1 MTRRAEL
8 GGGYTLGGMRKTL
21 TTTLGGAAAA
31 LLLMTSACSS
41 SDTAAVETVGATEA
55 VEIIEAGEHTVID
68 VRTPAE
74 YAAGHVDGAENI
86 DVTAGTFEDQ
96 VGQLPKDEEYVVYCQ
111 SGNRSADAADKMAD
125 LGFTEIVDGGGI
137 VSLQSAGADI
147 VAGG

>member
-1 MTRRAEL
+1 
-8 GGGYTLGGMRKTL
+8 MRKSL

-31 LLLMTSACSS
+31 LLMLTSACSS
-41 SDTAAVETVGATEA
+41 GSDAVEKVDAAEA

-74 YAAGHVDGAENI
+74 FAAGHVDGSENI
-86 DVTAGTFEDQ
+86 DVSAGSFEQQ
-96 VGQLPKDEEYVVYCQ
+96 VEQLDKAEEYVVYCQ
-111 SGNRSADAADKMAD
+111 SGNRSAQAADKMAE

-137 VSLQSAGADI
+137 VDLQSAGADI

>member
-1 MTRRAEL
+1 
-8 GGGYTLGGMRKTL
+8 MRKSL

-31 LLLMTSACSS
+31 LLMLTSACSS
-41 SDTAAVETVGATEA
+41 GSDAVEKVDAAEA

-74 YAAGHVDGAENI
+74 FAAGHVDGSENI
-86 DVTAGTFEDQ
+86 DVSAGSFEQQ
-96 VGQLPKDEEYVVYCQ
+96 VEQLDKDEEYVVYCQ
-111 SGNRSADAADKMAD
+111 SGNRSAQAADTMAE

-137 VSLQSAGADI
+137 IDLQSAGADI

>member
-1 MTRRAEL
+1 
-8 GGGYTLGGMRKTL
+8 MRKSL

-31 LLLMTSACSS
+31 LLMLTSACSS
-41 SDTAAVETVGATEA
+41 GSDAVEKVDSAEA

-74 YAAGHVDGAENI
+74 FAAGHVDGSENI
-86 DVTAGTFEDQ
+86 DVSAGSFEQQ
-96 VGQLPKDEEYVVYCQ
+96 VEQLDKDEEYVVYCQ
-111 SGNRSADAADKMAD
+111 SGNRSAQAADKMAE

-137 VSLQSAGADI
+137 VDLQSAGADI

>member
-1 MTRRAEL
+1 
-8 GGGYTLGGMRKTL
+8 MRKSL

-31 LLLMTSACSS
+31 LLMLTSACSS
-41 SDTAAVETVGATEA
+41 GSDAVEKVDAAEA

-68 VRTPAE
+68 VRTAAE

-86 DVTAGTFEDQ
+86 DVSAGSFEQQ
-96 VGQLPKDEEYVVYCQ
+96 VEQLDKDEEYVVYCQ
-111 SGNRSADAADKMAD
+111 SGNRSAQAADTMAE

-137 VSLQSAGADI
+137 VDLQSAGADI

>member
-1 MTRRAEL
+1 M
-8 GGGYTLGGMRKTL
+8 
-21 TTTLGGAAAA
+21 
-31 LLLMTSACSS
+31 LLLSTAACS
-41 SDTAAVETVGATEA
+41 SDTAEVETVDAPQA

-86 DVTAGTFEDQ
+86 DVTAATFEQQ
-96 VGQLPKDEEYVVYCQ
+96 VEKLDKDEEYVVYCQ
-111 SGNRSADAADKMAD
+111 SGNRSAQAADTMAE

-137 VSLQSAGADI
+137 VDLQSAGADI

>member
-1 MTRRAEL
+1 
-8 GGGYTLGGMRKTL
+8 MRKSL

-31 LLLMTSACSS
+31 LLMLTSACSTGS
-41 SDTAAVETVGATEA
+41 YAVEKVDAAEA

-74 YAAGHVDGAENI
+74 FAAGHVDGSENI
-86 DVTAGTFEDQ
+86 DVSAGSFEQQ
-96 VGQLPKDEEYVVYCQ
+96 VEQLDKDEEYVVYCQ
-111 SGNRSADAADKMAD
+111 SGNRSAQAADTMAE

-137 VSLQSAGADI
+137 VDLQSAGADI

>member
-1 MTRRAEL
+1 
-8 GGGYTLGGMRKTL
+8 MRKSL
-21 TTTLGGAAAA
+21 TTTLGGTAAA
-31 LLLMTSACSS
+31 LLMLTSACSS
-41 SDTAAVETVGATEA
+41 GSDAVEKVDAAEA

-86 DVTAGTFEDQ
+86 DVSAGSFEQQ
-96 VGQLPKDEEYVVYCQ
+96 VEQLDKDEEYVVYCQ
-111 SGNRSADAADKMAD
+111 SGNRSAQAADTMAE

-137 VSLQSAGADI
+137 VDLQSAGADI

>member
-1 MTRRAEL
+1 
-8 GGGYTLGGMRKTL
+8 MRKSL

-31 LLLMTSACSS
+31 LLMLTSACSS
-41 SDTAAVETVGATEA
+41 GSDAVEKVDAPEA

-86 DVTAGTFEDQ
+86 DVSAGSFEQQ
-96 VGQLPKDEEYVVYCQ
+96 VEQLDKDEEYVVYCQ
-111 SGNRSADAADKMAD
+111 SGNRSAQAADTMAE

-137 VSLQSAGADI
+137 VDLQSAGADI

>member
-1 MTRRAEL
+1 
-8 GGGYTLGGMRKTL
+8 MRKSL

-31 LLLMTSACSS
+31 LLMLTSACSS
-41 SDTAAVETVGATEA
+41 GSDAVEKVDAAEA

-86 DVTAGTFEDQ
+86 DVSAGSFEQQ
-96 VGQLPKDEEYVVYCQ
+96 VEQLDKDEEYVVYCQ
-111 SGNRSADAADKMAD
+111 SGNRSAQAADTMAE

-137 VSLQSAGADI
+137 VDLQSAGADI

>member
-1 MTRRAEL
+1 
-8 GGGYTLGGMRKTL
+8 MRKSL

-31 LLLMTSACSS
+31 LLMLTSACSTG
-41 SDTAAVETVGATEA
+41 SDAVEKVDAAEA

-74 YAAGHVDGAENI
+74 FAAGHVDGSENI
-86 DVTAGTFEDQ
+86 DVSAGSFEQQ
-96 VGQLPKDEEYVVYCQ
+96 VEQLDKDEEYVVYCQ
-111 SGNRSADAADKMAD
+111 SGNRSAQAADTMAE

-137 VSLQSAGADI
+137 VDLQSAGADI

>member
-1 MTRRAEL
+1 MSRT
-8 GGGYTLGGMRKTL
+8 YTLVGMRKPL
-21 TTTLGGAAAA
+21 TATLGGAAAA

-41 SDTAAVETVGATEA
+41 GSATVETVDAAEA

-74 YAAGHVDGAENI
+74 FAAGHVDGAENM
-86 DVTAGTFEDQ
+86 DLNAATFEQQ
-96 VGQLPKDEEYVVYCQ
+96 VEQLDKDEEYVVYCQ
-111 SGNRSADAADKMAD
+111 SGNRSAQAADTMAD

-137 VSLQSAGADI
+137 IDLQSAGADI

>member
-1 MTRRAEL
+1 
-8 GGGYTLGGMRKTL
+8 MRKSR

-31 LLLMTSACSS
+31 LLMLTSACSS
-41 SDTAAVETVGATEA
+41 GSDAVEKVDAAEA

-74 YAAGHVDGAENI
+74 FAAGHVDGSENI
-86 DVTAGTFEDQ
+86 DVSAGSFEQQ
-96 VGQLPKDEEYVVYCQ
+96 VEQLDKDEEYVVYCQ
-111 SGNRSADAADKMAD
+111 SGNRSAQAADTMAE

-137 VSLQSAGADI
+137 VDLQSAGADI

>member
-1 MTRRAEL
+1 MR
-8 GGGYTLGGMRKTL
+8 YTLGGMRKSL

-31 LLLMTSACSS
+31 LLMLTSACSS
-41 SDTAAVETVGATEA
+41 GSDAVEKVDAAEA

-74 YAAGHVDGAENI
+74 YAAGHVDGSENI
-86 DVTAGTFEDQ
+86 DVSAGSFEQQ
-96 VGQLPKDEEYVVYCQ
+96 VEQLDKDEEYVVYCQ
-111 SGNRSADAADKMAD
+111 SGNRSAQAADTMAE

-137 VSLQSAGADI
+137 VDLQSAGADI

>member
-1 MTRRAEL
+1 MR
-8 GGGYTLGGMRKTL
+8 YTLGGMRKSL

-31 LLLMTSACSS
+31 LLMLTSACSS
-41 SDTAAVETVGATEA
+41 GSDAVEKVDAAEA

-74 YAAGHVDGAENI
+74 YAAGHVDGSENI
-86 DVTAGTFEDQ
+86 DVSAGSFEQQ
-96 VGQLPKDEEYVVYCQ
+96 VEQLDKDEEYVVYCQ
-111 SGNRSADAADKMAD
+111 SGNRSAQAADKMAE

-137 VSLQSAGADI
+137 VDLQSAGADI

>member
-1 MTRRAEL
+1 
-8 GGGYTLGGMRKTL
+8 MRKTL

-41 SDTAAVETVGATEA
+41 SDTAAVETVDATEA
-55 VEIIEAGEHTVID
+55 VEIIDAGEHTVID

-86 DVTAGTFEDQ
+86 DVTAGSFEEQ
-96 VGQLPKDEEYVVYCQ
+96 VEQLPKDEEYVVYCQ
-111 SGNRSADAADKMAD
+111 SGNRSADAADKMAG

-137 VSLQSAGADI
+137 VALQSAGADI